1 MNKQGSRA
9 QYGGYDKDASTRDPE
24 ELGTDCQ
31 GHGSHCAGIAAG
43 RSSGI
48 ARDANLYSIRVFGC
62 SGGARV
68 STIINGLKVVRAN
81 HQEKKD
87 R

>member
-1 MNKQGSRA
+1 MLNPTA
-9 QYGGYDKDASTRDPE
+9 FTTTTTTTTT
-24 ELGTDCQ
+24 TDCQ

-68 STIINGLKVVRAN
+68 STIINGLRAISAK
-81 HQEKKD
+81 HQENKD